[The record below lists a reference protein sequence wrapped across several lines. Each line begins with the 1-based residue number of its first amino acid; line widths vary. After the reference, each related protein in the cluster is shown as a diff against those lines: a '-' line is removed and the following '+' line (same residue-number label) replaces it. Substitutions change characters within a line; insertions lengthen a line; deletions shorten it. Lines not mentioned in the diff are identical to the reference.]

1 MSAIDL
7 IDLSSEFQPALTA
20 IAADYKG
27 DHNPEYLVSNDL
39 DEGDC
44 EVEFIGIVDNRNIGC
59 VGDTVINALDTV
71 IGQTSVVFSNDQ
83 TYSHLKNL
91 KRVRRTTNIL
101 RISV

>member
-1 MSAIDL
+1 MSAIEL

-44 EVEFIGIVDNRNIGC
+44 EVEFIGIVDNRNTGC

-91 KRVRRTTNIL
+91 KRVRRNYHQHPEN
-101 RISV
+101 